1 MLLGLTH
8 IPLVRTQVVQ
18 DIGLLSNVLVCYIAG
33 STASVDTV
41 GSLVRPVVGQW
52 RDGWNLWHSKCWH
65 GVGSRN
71 VAALTTPTL
80 TRFSPIYVQ
89 ANV

>member
-41 GSLVRPVVGQW
+41 GSLVRPVMGQW

-71 VAALTTPTL
+71 VGI
-80 TRFSPIYVQ
+80 RHGDD
-89 ANV
+89 